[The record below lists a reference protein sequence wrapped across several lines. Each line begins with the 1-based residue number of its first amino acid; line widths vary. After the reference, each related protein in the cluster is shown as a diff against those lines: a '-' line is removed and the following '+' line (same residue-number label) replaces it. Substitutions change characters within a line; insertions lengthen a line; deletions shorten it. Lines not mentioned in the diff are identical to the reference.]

1 MIAREANENPKI
13 NRESSKEPWGT
24 LGNSQNSGELQ
35 GTPGNSEEL
44 QGTPGNS
51 RELRGTP
58 GNSGKLR
65 GKKITCLFFQI
76 LRITTQSTHGF
87 KTEIPFKTSID
98 RQAENSKSSFFQ
110 ALHKGFIRI
119 ASKTCSGLT
128 VHRYVHTYMLL
139 RLVQKTKTWLATKR
153 NNTLGITDVCKLAHG
168 IFSRIPN
175 QQIHEFFLTKN
186 VLISF

>member
-13 NRESSKEPWGT
+13 NGESSKEPWGT

-44 QGTPGNS
+44 QGTARNS

-76 LRITTQSTHGF
+76 LRITTQWTHGF
-87 KTEIPFKTSID
+87 T
-98 RQAENSKSSFFQ
+98 
-110 ALHKGFIRI
+110 
-119 ASKTCSGLT
+119 
-128 VHRYVHTYMLL
+128 
-139 RLVQKTKTWLATKR
+139 
-153 NNTLGITDVCKLAHG
+153 TL
-168 IFSRIPN
+168 
-175 QQIHEFFLTKN
+175 
-186 VLISF
+186 